1 MQKDTALIIYIYVH
15 CTKGIIWIGINSTPS
30 TLCFYVYLPFH
41 MRLNCSDKAHC
52 SERKLV
58 SDTFTF
64 QEMRK
69 FNLGGKWTWAH
80 YALERECVFLFLSQ
94 LFFSFV
100 FWITM
105 ESETSH
111 LSSLRSWMCF
121 SFLAQ
126 IFFPFL
132 DHEESETSHLS
143 SLRSRGRR
151 LWECECRECQNS
163 AGDRWWTPGRQY

>member
-1 MQKDTALIIYIYVH
+1 MQKDTALII
-15 CTKGIIWIGINSTPS
+15 CTNRIIWIGINSTPS

-80 YALERECVFLFLSQ
+80 YSLECQCVFIFLAFFGPTF
-94 LFFSFV
+94 LFFCPT
-100 FWITM
+100 FWMT
-105 ESETSH
+105 
-111 LSSLRSWMCF
+111 R
-121 SFLAQ
+121 
-126 IFFPFL
+126 
-132 DHEESETSHLS
+132 ESETSHLS

-163 AGDRWWTPGRQY
+163 AGDRWWTPERQY